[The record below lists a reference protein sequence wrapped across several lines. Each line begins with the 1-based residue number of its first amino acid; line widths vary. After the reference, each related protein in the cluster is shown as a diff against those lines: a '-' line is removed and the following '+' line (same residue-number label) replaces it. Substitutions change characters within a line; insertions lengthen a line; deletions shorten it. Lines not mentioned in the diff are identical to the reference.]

1 MRIGD
6 WSSDV
11 CSSDL
16 TSVGLKP
23 TERVLAGGEERRGD
37 DVQPWRGID
46 VGSPFNYPQQAILYV
61 ARHLPPPGRE
71 GLGTKHL
78 DEIVELVD
86 AAEGRTL
93 GLFSSKRAAEAAAE
107 ATRRRLPHLTTL
119 DRQSTRLNSRH

>member
-1 MRIGD
+1 MRDKLLADKTVVFTSATLMLGGD
-6 WSSDV
+6 FNNIA
-11 CSSDL
+11 

-71 GLGTKHL
+71 GPGTHPL
-78 DEIVELVD
+78 DELVTPPH
-86 AAEGRTL
+86 AAQGRHP
-93 GLFSSKRAAEAAAE
+93 GPA
-107 ATRRRLPHLTTL
+107 
-119 DRQSTRLNSRH
+119 